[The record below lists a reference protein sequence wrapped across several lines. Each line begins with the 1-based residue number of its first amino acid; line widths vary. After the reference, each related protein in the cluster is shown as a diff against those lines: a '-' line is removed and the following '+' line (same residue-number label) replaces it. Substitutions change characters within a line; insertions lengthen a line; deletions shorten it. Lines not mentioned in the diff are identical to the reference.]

1 LEAAHVHPVF
11 VNVAYKVIGFGPWSM
26 PPVAFELS
34 MWLFALL
41 GSVLVVWIMRRIP
54 GLRRIL

>member
-1 LEAAHVHPVF
+1 
-11 VNVAYKVIGFGPWSM
+11 M

-41 GSVLVVWIMRRIP
+41 GSVLVVWIMRKIP
-54 GLRRIL
+54 ELRRIL